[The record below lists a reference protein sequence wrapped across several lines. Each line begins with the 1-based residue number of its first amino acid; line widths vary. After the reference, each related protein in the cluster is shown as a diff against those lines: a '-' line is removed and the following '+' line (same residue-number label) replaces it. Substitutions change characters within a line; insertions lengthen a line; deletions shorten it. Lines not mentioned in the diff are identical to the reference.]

1 MHYFFMDIYHNLVK
15 AETNS
20 QQAMKEI
27 FERISGD
34 VFVRAQ
40 KIQPEWKWDFL
51 KYGEVDFYL
60 VQGRVYQSDF
70 AVGLVDEG
78 KIIICS
84 EPYLEE

>member
-1 MHYFFMDIYHNLVK
+1 MDIYHNLVK
-15 AETNS
+15 PEVNS
-20 QQAMKEI
+20 QQAMREI

-51 KYGEVDFYL
+51 KYGEVDFYI

-70 AVGLVDEG
+70 AVGLSDEG
-78 KIIICS
+78 KLIVCS
-84 EPYLEE
+84 EPYLGE

>member
-1 MHYFFMDIYHNLVK
+1 MQIYHNLVK
-15 AETNS
+15 PEVES
-20 QQAMKEI
+20 QQAIKEI

-34 VFVRAQ
+34 EFVRVQ
-40 KIQPEWKWDFL
+40 RRQPDWKWDFL
-51 KYGEVDFYL
+51 KYGEVDFYV